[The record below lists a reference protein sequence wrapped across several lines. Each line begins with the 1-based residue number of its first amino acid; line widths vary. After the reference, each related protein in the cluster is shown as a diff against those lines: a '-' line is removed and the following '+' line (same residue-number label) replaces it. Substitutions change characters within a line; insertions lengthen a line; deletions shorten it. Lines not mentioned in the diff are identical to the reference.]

1 MNTQVVV
8 ARTGKV
14 LFTAIASAL
23 LAGTAMAGPSPQTGS
38 FQVTANVVA
47 SCRVT
52 NTTNIAFGTYDP
64 ADVNS
69 TTALDASGDIS
80 VRCVKGTVAAVAI
93 EQGTSPATGSSCTT
107 PLRQMAGTGS
117 ERLGYA
123 IFQDTARTTPW
134 GCDTTND
141 QSFTATTVSTPTTLT
156 TYGRI
161 PAGQDV
167 SVGNFADTVNVTVTF

>member
-52 NTTNIAFGTYDP
+52 NTTNIAFGNYDP

-69 TTALDASGDIS
+69 TTALDANGDIS
-80 VRCVKGTVAAVAI
+80 VRCVKGTVANVAI
-93 EQGTSPATGSSCTT
+93 EQGISPATGSSCTT
-107 PLRQMAGTGS
+107 PLRQMASGT

-123 IFQDTARTTPW
+123 IFQDAGRTTPW
-134 GCDTTND
+134 GCDASND

-167 SVGNFADTVNVTVTF
+167 GTGAFLDTVNVTVTF

>member
-38 FQVTANVVA
+38 FQVTANVVR

-52 NTTNIAFGTYDP
+52 NTTDIAFGNYDP
-64 ADVNS
+64 ADVNN

-80 VRCVKGTVAAVAI
+80 VRCVKGTTANVAI
-93 EQGTSPATGSSCTT
+93 EQGANPLAGSSCTS
-107 PLRQMAGTGS
+107 PLRQMAGGT
-117 ERLGYA
+117 EFLGYA
-123 IFQDTARTTPW
+123 IFQDAAHTTPW

-141 QSFTATTVSTPTTLT
+141 RAFTASSVATPTTLT

>member
-1 MNTQVVV
+1 MNTHVNH
-8 ARTGKV
+8 ARSGKL

-23 LAGTAMAGPSPQTGS
+23 LAGSAFAGPSPQTGS

-52 NTTNIAFGTYDP
+52 STTDIAFGNYDP
-64 ADVNS
+64 ADVNNA
-69 TTALDASGDIS
+69 TALDANGAIA
-80 VRCVKGTVAAVAI
+80 VRCVKGTTANVAI
-93 EQGTSPATGSSCTT
+93 EQGTNPATGSTCAS
-107 PLRQMAGTGS
+107 PLRQMAGGT

-123 IFQDTARTTPW
+123 IYTDAARTTVW
-134 GCDTTND
+134 GCATTND
-141 QSFTATTVSTPTTLT
+141 QTFTATTVATPNTLT

-167 SVGNFADTVNVTVTF
+167 GVGAFADTVNVTVTF